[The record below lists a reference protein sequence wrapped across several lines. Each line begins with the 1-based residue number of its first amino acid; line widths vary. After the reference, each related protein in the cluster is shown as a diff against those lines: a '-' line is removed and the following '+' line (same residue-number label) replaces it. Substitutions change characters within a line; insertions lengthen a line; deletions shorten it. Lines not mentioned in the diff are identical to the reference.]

1 MAPCAV
7 SREAGSIW
15 TRSWGVNLSAVSRF
29 AAALARACLAERC
42 PSCGGSTDAG
52 FCFGC
57 RGDMPSIEM
66 PCSTCGL
73 PRPVGR
79 CPREVVAWHVDRVV
93 APFEYA
99 PPIDAFLQALKFGQ
113 GRMLGRALA
122 LLVAPAVARAD
133 DEMLVADLVVPV
145 PLYRRRLVARGYN
158 QATEIAR
165 TLSAALRIPLAPAA
179 ARRTQAA
186 APQSRL
192 RARERAANVEHA
204 FMVDADLTG
213 ARVAI
218 VDDVITTGATVNALA
233 AELRRA
239 GAVRVEAW
247 AVARTVRTP
256 QARVPAAPSREVEG
270 VTARRESD
278 AEPG

>member
-1 MAPCAV
+1 
-7 SREAGSIW
+7 
-15 TRSWGVNLSAVSRF
+15 
-29 AAALARACLAERC
+29 
-42 PSCGGSTDAG
+42 
-52 FCFGC
+52 
-57 RGDMPSIEM
+57 MPSVAM

-99 PPIDAFLQALKFGQ
+99 PPIDAFLQALKFGKS
-113 GRMLGRALA
+113 RMLGRALA
-122 LLVAPAVARAD
+122 LLVAPAVATGGDAPGA
-133 DEMLVADLVVPV
+133 ELLVPV
-145 PLYRRRLVARGYN
+145 PLHRRRLLARGYN

-165 TLSAALRIPLAPAA
+165 TLSAVLRAPLGPAVV
-179 ARRTQAA
+179 RRAEAA

-204 FMVDADLTG
+204 FKVDANLTG
-213 ARVAI
+213 VRVAI

-233 AELRRA
+233 AELKRA

-247 AVARTVRTP
+247 AIARTVRTLRP
-256 QARVPAAPSREVEG
+256 ISHEESEVRRTASPAERS
-270 VTARRESD
+270 ARR
-278 AEPG
+278 P

>member
-1 MAPCAV
+1 M
-7 SREAGSIW
+7 
-15 TRSWGVNLSAVSRF
+15 SAASRF
-29 AAALARACLAERC
+29 VAALARVCFAERC
-42 PSCGGSTDAG
+42 PSCGGSTDGG
-52 FCFGC
+52 FCEGC
-57 RGDMPSIEM
+57 RGGMPAIPL
-66 PCSTCGL
+66 PCATCGL

-79 CPREVVAWHVDRVV
+79 CPRESSAWHVDRIV

-99 PPIDAFLQALKFGQ
+99 PPIDGFLQALKFGQ

-122 LLVAPAVARAD
+122 LLVEPDVAARAA
-133 DEMLVADLVVPV
+133 DETRNVDLLVPV
-145 PLYRRRLVARGYN
+145 PLHRRRLLARGYN

-165 TLSAALRIPLAPAA
+165 TLSSALRIPLAPAA
-179 ARRTQAA
+179 ARRTEAA

-204 FMVDADLTG
+204 FAVDVDLTG

-247 AVARTVRTP
+247 AVARTVRSP
-256 QARVPAAPSREVEG
+256 RSQAARPRAERPTASPSARTRRVDEAGAQPPPGAA
-270 VTARRESD
+270 ARNT
-278 AEPG
+278 